1 MLFIFT
7 LRHIIPSF
15 FTTDIDLIGIS
26 KDLIVIVGCW
36 QLGDASYGIS
46 WGILCAIGKPAI
58 AAQLNFISFF
68 IVGIPLVYLLGPTLG
83 MGTEG
88 LYYGLAAGLFT
99 GVITS
104 NIFPF
109 QQDWEELTWDT
120 QKRLSV
126 VYAPLESM

>member
-1 MLFIFT
+1 MHWELATHQAKLASYLAGALGLLRACSNMLFIFT
-7 LRHIIPSF
+7 FRHIIPSF

-83 MGTEG
+83 MGTE
-88 LYYGLAAGLFT
+88 
-99 GVITS
+99 
-104 NIFPF
+104 
-109 QQDWEELTWDT
+109 
-120 QKRLSV
+120 
-126 VYAPLESM
+126 